1 MQGTPSVFFS
11 VMKWEFLAHPKICGS
26 MKKVSQEF
34 SHHSKQFPNGT
45 VSPLNSYLMCL
56 HYIVTANYR
65 LIARIKGLLFGN
77 ILLSCKWVYYVL
89 GVTYYL
95 WAIFISN
102 KKLASGLN
110 ILSHKNRNVIIVKC
124 EIFQP
129 DWALCSIDVKPLVSK
144 SYLLNSQIKLGVTP
158 VISCLEICENFRL
171 TFVNRVNC

>member
-11 VMKWEFLAHPKICGS
+11 ALEWEFLAYPKIFGS

-34 SHHSKQFPNGT
+34 SLHSKQFSSGT
-45 VSPLNSYLMCL
+45 ISPLNSYLICL

-110 ILSHKNRNVIIVKC
+110 ILGHKNRNVIIVKC
-124 EIFQP
+124 EIFQ
-129 DWALCSIDVKPLVSK
+129 
-144 SYLLNSQIKLGVTP
+144 
-158 VISCLEICENFRL
+158 L
-171 TFVNRVNC
+171 TFDVHRTGHYAVLMLRPLFQNHICLIVKLN